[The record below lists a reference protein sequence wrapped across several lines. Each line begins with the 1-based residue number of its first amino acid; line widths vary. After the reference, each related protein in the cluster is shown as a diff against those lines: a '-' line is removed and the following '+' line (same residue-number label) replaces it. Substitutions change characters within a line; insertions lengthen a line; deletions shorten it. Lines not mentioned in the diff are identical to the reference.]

1 MENCS
6 PDLACCQGISTAAEL
21 HIFPEQREP
30 SSANMLP
37 AELALSGA
45 HVGYAVPWG
54 EPGERSWSLNSAIA
68 PHSLA
73 MCCSLISPEPAVL
86 VRG

>member
-30 SSANMLP
+30 SSANMPP
-37 AELALSGA
+37 AELALSG
-45 HVGYAVPWG
+45 HMWG
-54 EPGERSWSLNSAIA
+54 MQCPGGNQEKGAGPLTQPLPPILWQCAA
-68 PHSLA
+68 P
-73 MCCSLISPEPAVL
+73 
-86 VRG
+86 